1 MTLKEEFIILGYTKD
16 DYDAI
21 RNSYPISSIK
31 DETLIEKVRDNYSF
45 LLKLG
50 YKREEIIKITKSLPE
65 IYGYST
71 RTIEQKMKDMISLG
85 YTKEEVIRMTKN
97 SPSIYSY
104 SIETIKK
111 KIDDIISLGYT
122 RKEVIKM
129 TKGLSQIYGYSIEGI
144 KQKIDDMISL
154 GYTKEEV
161 IKMTKS
167 FTPIYGLSIESMKQK
182 IDDMISLGY
191 TRKEV
196 IDMTKDLPAI
206 YGYSKKNM
214 KQKKDF
220 YDSIGL
226 HELVSVDPKQLIQ
239 SVNLSYARYCF
250 YKDKGIDIDMNNY
263 RKLFVR
269 EDQFEKSNGIT
280 KQELIEKY
288 DYDKYEEHR
297 KMNL

>member
-1 MTLKEEFIILGYTKD
+1 MTLKEEFIKLGYTEE
-16 DYDAI
+16 DYEII
-21 RNSYPISSIK
+21 RNNYAVNQIK
-31 DETLIEKVRDNYSF
+31 DETLIKKLKDNFAF
-45 LLKLG
+45 LLK
-50 YKREEIIKITKSLPE
+50 
-65 IYGYST
+65 
-71 RTIEQKMKDMISLG
+71 MG
-85 YTKEEVIRMTKN
+85 YTKEEVIKMTKS
-97 SPSIYSY
+97 SPQIYSY
-104 SIETIKK
+104 SIEN
-111 KIDDIISLGYT
+111 
-122 RKEVIKM
+122 M
-129 TKGLSQIYGYSIEGI
+129 
-144 KQKIDDMISL
+144 KQKIEDIISL

-161 IKMTKS
+161 IKMTKIL
-167 FTPIYGLSIESMKQK
+167 PAIYGLSIESMKQK

-196 IDMTKDLPAI
+196 INMTKDLPAI

-250 YKDKGIDIDMNNY
+250 YKSQGIDIDMNNY

-269 EDQFEKSNGIT
+269 ENQFQKSNGIT

-288 DYDKYEEHR
+288 DYDKYEEQR
-297 KMNL
+297 KMKL

>member
-85 YTKEEVIRMTKN
+85 YTKEEVIKMTKN
-97 SPSIYSY
+97 FPS
-104 SIETIKK
+104 
-111 KIDDIISLGYT
+111 
-122 RKEVIKM
+122 
-129 TKGLSQIYGYSIEGI
+129 IYGYSVESLR
-144 KQKIDDMISL
+144 KKIDDMIAL

-196 IDMTKDLPAI
+196 INMTKDLPAI

-250 YKDKGIDIDMNNY
+250 YKSQGIDIDMNNY

-269 EDQFEKSNGIT
+269 ENQFQKSNGIT

-288 DYDKYEEHR
+288 DYDKYEEQR
-297 KMNL
+297 KMKL